1 MHDALRKKKKE
12 KKHPSGTELF
22 KDDSGQKP
30 RSRVRTYG
38 IAGIVLLVCIIAGFY
53 LYEMMSLSRP
63 MTPALQSTLVAEPR
77 FSPPEKPVFS
87 GQDSGMPA
95 SSETAISADH
105 LPEKQVTPSKTTVME
120 PTSPAPEPE
129 VQKAAPATAPL
140 KKAEQPLS
148 EKAQKATIQK
158 RTVPPPVIEPE
169 EIITQPEPAGN
180 TNLNQAEQ
188 AVTVVNTGIDPAEE
202 LFYRKGLSYH
212 RQNKLELA
220 IQMYQAVLKRNPDHR
235 STRFNLS
242 SAYIQ
247 MGAFTEAR
255 TILEELNR
263 QEPENPDILLNLA
276 VVEIGL
282 DRPEEALTLLES
294 TEKSN
299 VAPTF
304 EILFHKG
311 AAYSRMGDFETALTM
326 YRKAERLAPEN
337 PRLRLNTAIVYDSL
351 SQYDQA
357 IGHYQIFL
365 DTNTSLAATER
376 REIETRMRE
385 LKAYIMRKTTR
396 TPATPRTGPG
406 QAE

>member
-1 MHDALRKKKKE
+1 
-12 KKHPSGTELF
+12 
-22 KDDSGQKP
+22 
-30 RSRVRTYG
+30 
-38 IAGIVLLVCIIAGFY
+38 
-53 LYEMMSLSRP
+53 
-63 MTPALQSTLVAEPR
+63 
-77 FSPPEKPVFS
+77 
-87 GQDSGMPA
+87 
-95 SSETAISADH
+95 
-105 LPEKQVTPSKTTVME
+105 
-120 PTSPAPEPE
+120 
-129 VQKAAPATAPL
+129 
-140 KKAEQPLS
+140 
-148 EKAQKATIQK
+148 
-158 RTVPPPVIEPE
+158 
-169 EIITQPEPAGN
+169 
-180 TNLNQAEQ
+180 
-188 AVTVVNTGIDPAEE
+188 
-202 LFYRKGLSYH
+202 
-212 RQNKLELA
+212 
-220 IQMYQAVLKRNPDHR
+220 MYQAVLKRNPDHR